1 MKSKPGKG
9 GRKQEGEA
17 HGWQGRP
24 SSRKGLGC
32 FQCASTLV
40 VLVDPA
46 CGTSN
51 GLEVLAYCD
60 RPVLAAAVVVP
71 VPDRSRFGAKKMRAY
86 GTQPRF
92 HVPAQLCDPSDRP
105 LCVHVL
111 LSAGRRSSHQGGNE
125 QQDPP
130 WPKSAISFLHVDRYL
145 CPSCCLF
152 TSHSI
157 RSPFTNLKTRSWP
170 PPHPPRGRCSWGVF
184 FRIFRY
190 RPSRL
195 VSSPCLP
202 ACLPHPS
209 PAAPPAI
216 RPRVQSTHGALP
228 GPRSS
233 SYRRISDTGHLQHAQ
248 TIHSHFCPVLLRP
261 FTFFS
266 PHKYPLC
273 FHDLHWVPG
282 LKTSDPAWQSLPL
295 PTLGPL
301 LFSCTEQPQLE
312 NALV

>member
-1 MKSKPGKG
+1 
-9 GRKQEGEA
+9 
-17 HGWQGRP
+17 
-24 SSRKGLGC
+24 
-32 FQCASTLV
+32 
-40 VLVDPA
+40 
-46 CGTSN
+46 
-51 GLEVLAYCD
+51 
-60 RPVLAAAVVVP
+60 
-71 VPDRSRFGAKKMRAY
+71 MRAY

-130 WPKSAISFLHVDRYL
+130 WPKSAISFLHVSKIPLPILLSLHFPLY
-145 CPSCCLF
+145 SF
-152 TSHSI
+152 
-157 RSPFTNLKTRSWP
+157 PFHQSQNKVLTP
-170 PPHPPRGRCSWGVF
+170 PPTSRPLLVGCF

-301 LFSCTEQPQLE
+301 LFSCTEKPQLE